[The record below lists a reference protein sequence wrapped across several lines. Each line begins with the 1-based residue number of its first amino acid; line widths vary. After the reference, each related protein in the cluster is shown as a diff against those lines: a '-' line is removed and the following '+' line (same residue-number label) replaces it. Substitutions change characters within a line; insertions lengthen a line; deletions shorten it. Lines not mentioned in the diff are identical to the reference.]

1 VNRQN
6 ALKCSAVL
14 LACICGPALA
24 ATDHDPIA
32 ETKRVIEPLRSTW
45 TAPPRKTPANHSVD
59 GPLLGNGEMAVTF
72 AGPPHHQQF
81 YIARNDFWRL
91 KSEYGK
97 SGPRPLAKLD
107 VSIKG
112 LQGAKYHLEQSY
124 HEPAATARFEQSDSS
139 VLMKSWVAAT
149 TNAFVIELSA
159 KGKTFKAALG
169 LSPFEGDG
177 SETQKG
183 ELGSI
188 HWVTRR
194 FVQDVDIPTE
204 AAVAMK
210 LIGAKNT
217 TFSLV
222 PGRKVIVVLRSTSQF
237 EHEGCLAKTQEQVR
251 HLDAASLAQLRVAHA
266 EWWAQY
272 WARSYVDIGH
282 DPVALHYY
290 RSLYVMGACSRNPIF
305 PPSIFGS
312 WITTDQPA
320 WAGDYHLNYNHM
332 APYYGLYSANRIEQG
347 DPQDAPLLDFVTRGR
362 WYAENVTKTRGVLYP
377 VGIGPLGIETTRNAE
392 RYRNSPN
399 FEKGGL
405 LFQQRSNTAY
415 CLVNIAQRW
424 RCTYDSDYGR
434 RVYPLV
440 RDVVDF
446 WEDYLKFEDGRYV
459 IYGDA
464 IHEGSGQ
471 NKNPILTLG
480 LLRNTFALAL
490 DMSEVL
496 ETDADRRTK
505 WRHILNH
512 LSDFTTQQREG
523 KEVFRY
529 TEKGTAWWRDNTLGI
544 QQIYPAGAIGLDS
557 DPKLLKVAHNTIGV
571 MGRWIDFNGS
581 NSFFPAAVRVGYDP
595 NVILQKLGDYSQN
608 TYANGFQKDNPH
620 GIENCSTVPNTINEM
635 LCTGHGDVLR
645 VFAVW
650 PRERDA
656 RFHNIRTWGAFLVSG
671 ALTDGEVEYVRL
683 RSEKGRPCTL
693 VNPWLGRAIQLQRN
707 GKTAERLVGNRITF
721 PTSTDEEVLIKKAPA
736 VRIVA
741 GPYLQSPSETSMT
754 VMWITDE
761 KCTSWIEYGQGESL
775 DQKAYHSQHG
785 LIDADQTI
793 HKIEITG
800 LSPGKS
806 YRYRVCSKEILK
818 FEPYKVTYGEI
829 VASDT
834 HTFTTLDRRK
844 DNVSFIVLN
853 DIHERNEILTSV
865 VKIAQPKAF
874 DLVFLNGDILGHIEN
889 QQQVIDHVLTPCT
902 ELFASETPF
911 VYVRGNHETRG
922 RFARMLPDY
931 IASPQDR
938 YYYAFDHGPIR
949 FIVLDGGEDK
959 TDDHWAYS
967 GLVDFDRYRDEQKQ
981 WLQREIRSDAFA
993 KAPYRV
999 VLVHMPPRPSEDWH
1013 GPMDM
1018 YNKWRPVLNESRIDL
1033 MICGHT
1039 HRYAVVAP
1047 QAGVQNYPVVIGGAP
1062 RKGRAVVIRVD
1073 ATTDRL
1079 DVTMTRDDQQV
1090 VGTYTIQRD

>member
-1 VNRQN
+1 MNRQN
-6 ALKCSAVL
+6 ALKCLAVL
-14 LACICGPALA
+14 LACICRPALA
-24 ATDHDPIA
+24 TTDHDPIA
-32 ETKRVIEPLRSTW
+32 ETRRIIGPFKSTW

-72 AGPPHHQQF
+72 AGPPEHQQF

-97 SGPRPLAKLD
+97 SGPRPLAKLS
-107 VSIKG
+107 VSIPG
-112 LQGAKYHLEQSY
+112 LQDTRYHLEQSY
-124 HEPAATARFEQSDSS
+124 YEPAATARFEQGDSS
-139 VLMKSWVAAT
+139 VMMRSWLAAT
-149 TNAFVIELSA
+149 ANALVIELSA
-159 KGKTFKAALG
+159 TGKTFEVALD
-169 LSPFEGDG
+169 LSPFGGDG
-177 SETQKG
+177 AETRQGDSEG
-183 ELGSI
+183 V
-188 HWVTRR
+188 HWAARR
-194 FVQDVDIPTE
+194 FVQDVDIPVE

-210 LIGAKNT
+210 SSSARGT
-217 TFSLV
+217 VFSLA
-222 PGRKVIVVLRSTSQF
+222 PGRAVVVVVTSASRF
-237 EHEGCLAKTQEQVR
+237 EQEDYLARAQRNARQ
-251 HLDAASLAQLRVAHA
+251 LDAMSLSQLRTAHA
-266 EWWAQY
+266 QWWARY
-272 WARSYVDIGH
+272 WAQSFVDIGA

-290 RSLYVMGACSRNPIF
+290 RSLYVMGACSRDPVF

-347 DPQDAPLLDFVTRGR
+347 DPQDTPLLDFIARGR
-362 WYAENVTKTRGVLYP
+362 WYADNVTKTRGVLYP

-392 RYRNSPN
+392 PYRNSPN

-405 LFQQRSNTAY
+405 FYQQRSNAAY

-434 RVYPLV
+434 RVYPFV

-446 WEDYLKFEDGRYV
+446 WEDYLRFEEGRYV

-471 NKNPILTLG
+471 NRNPILTLG
-480 LLRNTFALAL
+480 LLHNTFALAL
-490 DMSEVL
+490 DMSQTL
-496 ETDADRRTK
+496 QIDADRRAK

-512 LSDFTTQQREG
+512 LSDFATQQREG

-557 DPKLLKVAHNTIGV
+557 DPKLLEVAHNTIDI

-595 NVILQKLGDYSQN
+595 NVILQKLGDYSEN
-608 TYANGFQKDNPH
+608 TYPNGFQKDNPH

-635 LCTGHGDVLR
+635 LCTGHNGMLR
-645 VFAVW
+645 VFAAW
-650 PRERDA
+650 PRDRDA
-656 RFHNIRTWGAFLVSG
+656 RFHNIRTWGAFLVSS
-671 ALTDGEVEYVRL
+671 ALANGRVEYIRM

-693 VNPWLGRAIQLQRN
+693 VNPWPNRKVQLQRN
-707 GKTAERLVGNRITF
+707 GQMAERLAGARITF
-721 PTSTDEEVLIKKAPA
+721 PTSTDEEVLITKAPA
-736 VRIVA
+736 VQIVA
-741 GPYLQSPSETSMT
+741 GPYLQSPSETSIT

-761 KCTSWIEYGQGESL
+761 KCTSWVEYGAAEPL
-775 DQKAYHSQHG
+775 KQKAYHSEHG
-785 LIDADQTI
+785 LIDADRTI

-800 LSPGKS
+800 LSPGQS

-818 FEPYKVTYGEI
+818 FEPYKVAYG
-829 VASDT
+829 DT
-834 HTFTTLDRRK
+834 VTSEFHTFRTLDRQK
-844 DNVSFIVLN
+844 EKISFIVLN
-853 DIHERNEILTSV
+853 DIHERNVILESLL
-865 VKIAQPKAF
+865 KMAKSQPY

-931 IASPQDR
+931 IASPRDR
-938 YYYAFDHGPIR
+938 YYYSFDHGSVH
-949 FIVLDGGEDK
+949 FVVLDGGEDK
-959 TDDHWAYS
+959 ADDHGEYS
-967 GLVDFDRYRDEQKQ
+967 GLVGFDRYREEQKQ

-1013 GPMDM
+1013 GPMDT
-1018 YNKWRPVLNESRIDL
+1018 YNKWRPVLNEGRIDL

-1062 RKGRAVVIRVD
+1062 KAGRAVVIRVD
-1073 ATTDRL
+1073 ATIDRL
-1079 DVTMTRDDQQV
+1079 DVTMTRDDHEV
-1090 VGTYTIQRD
+1090 VGTYTIERD